1 MGEYVVKISVLKHL
15 SVVLLMVCAL
25 PSHAYETQAKA
36 AYVLDQSTGTVM
48 LDKNGNDAVPP
59 ASMSKLMTLFMAF
72 EAIRDG
78 RLQWNEKL
86 RVSQHAM
93 NYGGSTMFLDIT
105 DRVTVEDLVR
115 GVIVLSGNDAS
126 AVLAE
131 AMSFDGTEAGFAIMM
146 GQRALEIGMEN
157 SSFANS
163 NGWPNPRQRMSMRD
177 LVTLSDRMI
186 REFPSFY
193 PMFSERE
200 FPFDNR
206 APSNTRNRN
215 PLLALGIGADGLK
228 TGHTKEAGYGL
239 VGSAKKGDRRVI
251 FAITGLPSAAAR
263 AEEAERIVAWAFR
276 QFSAKVV
283 GEEGTQLAQAQV
295 WMGDKRTV
303 GLTTQGVPQI
313 LVPVSAADQ
322 VETTLE
328 YKGPVEAPIA
338 KGDVLGQL
346 VIKAPG
352 LPDSKLPL
360 VAMED
365 VGRGG
370 FVPRIRTAA
379 QVILAKLN
387 GGLAG
392 GI

>member
-1 MGEYVVKISVLKHL
+1 VRFSILKHL
-15 SVVLLMVCAL
+15 CAILFVAWAL
-25 PSHAYETQAKA
+25 PAQAYDTQAKA
-36 AYVLDQSTGTVM
+36 AFILDQSTGTVM
-48 LDKNGNDAVPP
+48 LNKNGDDAVPP

-78 RLQWNEKL
+78 RLQWEEKL
-86 RVSQHAM
+86 RVSQKAM
-93 NYGGSTMFLDIT
+93 DYGGSTMFLDIT

-157 SSFANS
+157 STFANS

-177 LVTLSDRMI
+177 LVTLSDQMI
-186 REFPSFY
+186 REFPNYY

-200 FPFDNR
+200 FAFDNR

-239 VGSAKKGDRRVI
+239 VGSAKKGDRRII
-251 FAITGLPSAAAR
+251 FAITGLDSAAAR

-276 QFSAKVV
+276 QFSAKAV

-295 WMGDKRTV
+295 WMGDARTV

-313 LVPVSAADQ
+313 LVPVSSADQ
-322 VETTLE
+322 VETTIE
-328 YKGPVEAPIA
+328 YKGPIEAPIG
-338 KGDVLGQL
+338 KGDVLAQL
-346 VIKAPG
+346 VINAPG
-352 LPDSKLPL
+352 LPQSTIPL

-370 FVPRIRTAA
+370 FLPRIRTAA

-392 GI
+392 GS